1 MNDGGY
7 GVIRHI
13 QDELYG
19 GRRFFHDL
27 KSPSLE
33 DLARVAGLHYGK
45 VSATAE
51 LGDRVAEAL
60 RVGGPSLVEVDMAA
74 IGPYPP
80 YFKPPPYAQKK

>member
-1 MNDGGY
+1 
-7 GVIRHI
+7 
-13 QDELYG
+13 
-19 GRRFFHDL
+19 
-27 KSPSLE
+27 
-33 DLARVAGLHYGK
+33 

-80 YFKPPPYAQKK
+80 YFKPPPYAQKS